1 MRVRTCLGLLGVAVA
16 MVLGGGVGSAAAQ
29 EPIGP
34 NQHFLGLVNGS
45 NDDPAVYVVCPGPV
59 YSGRTGPVA
68 GGQTMSV
75 ARVKHGGGYT
85 GPFTVVYSWFVPATP
100 TPAAAP
106 PQLKFTGR
114 AVHDPSSQVS
124 ISSSKVIG
132 SPQHGDIPPVPTRV
146 MKLWQSEQ
154 YCSPS

>member
-1 MRVRTCLGLLGVAVA
+1 MF
-16 MVLGGGVGSAAAQ
+16 AA
-29 EPIGP
+29 E
-34 NQHFLGLVNGS
+34 
-45 NDDPAVYVVCPGPV
+45 
-59 YSGRTGPVA
+59 
-68 GGQTMSV
+68 
-75 ARVKHGGGYT
+75 
-85 GPFTVVYSWFVPATP
+85 VPASRLTTSSKP
-100 TPAAAP
+100 RRR
-106 PQLKFTGR
+106 TGR